1 MLGFDFVFGAAL
13 FKHVRTE
20 LAALPHGAGG
30 DGKPFVFE
38 LSQALD
44 QVHAPDSESA
54 NTSAGADGWPV
65 GVVCHVQPLS
75 TRSRLLTAIGSF
87 SVIPIFDAPPGE
99 PSSVKKSAL
108 IWV

>member
-38 LSQALD
+38 LSQPSTKSTL
-44 QVHAPDSESA
+44 PDSESA
-54 NTSAGADGWPV
+54 NTSAGAAGWPV
-65 GVVCHVQPLS
+65 GVVCHV
-75 TRSRLLTAIGSF
+75 
-87 SVIPIFDAPPGE
+87 SVVVMELRDLAG
-99 PSSVKKSAL
+99 L
-108 IWV
+108 